1 MKVNKETL
9 NSGVKVFVCSRML
22 NSTEVMMMIHPAPL
36 HHSAHKVY
44 CQCPAAA
51 PGQRSL
57 PADNLRGFIYLTL
70 INTLNVKMSC
80 DLVEKT

>member
-36 HHSAHKVY
+36 HHSAHKVTVSV
-44 CQCPAAA
+44 QL
-51 PGQRSL
+51 QL
-57 PADNLRGFIYLTL
+57 QVRGHFLL
-70 INTLNVKMSC
+70 II
-80 DLVEKT
+80 